1 MSEITPNK
9 KIVNLNIKIIK
20 LINGEDVV
28 TDMPTGK
35 DQLPENS
42 PLIRLNKPLLIKYV
56 PQMTMAG
63 FKDYVALIK
72 WCSYSKDQIIT
83 IPKDKILTITNAS
96 AEMSGSYMN
105 LSNTYDEKP
114 VPVRNKNYSKQRL
127 TDEENEKINEIF
139 DELEDDWDNKTI
151 H

>member
-1 MSEITPNK
+1 MHQPPQ
-9 KIVNLNIKIIK
+9 NIKIIK

-28 TDMPTGK
+28 VDLPIG
-35 DQLPENS
+35 DRQLPENS
-42 PLIRLNKPLLIKYV
+42 PLVRVIKPLLIKYV
-56 PQMTMAG
+56 PQMTMVG

-72 WCSYSKDQIIT
+72 WCSYTPDQVIT

-96 AEMSGSYMN
+96 VQMASSYMN
-105 LSNTYDEKP
+105 VANTYDDKP
-114 VPVRNKNYSKQRL
+114 ISVRNQNYERQRL

>member
-1 MSEITPNK
+1 MHQPPQ
-9 KIVNLNIKIIK
+9 NIKIIK

-28 TDMPTGK
+28 VDLPVGEK
-35 DQLPENS
+35 QLPENS
-42 PLIRLNKPLLIKYV
+42 PLVRIIKPLLIKYV
-56 PQMTMAG
+56 PQMTMVG

-72 WCSYSKDQIIT
+72 WCSYTPDQVIT

-96 AEMSGSYMN
+96 VQMASSYLN
-105 LSNTYDEKP
+105 VANAYEDKP
-114 VPVRNKNYSKQRL
+114 VPVRNQNYERQRL
-127 TDEENEKINEIF
+127 TDEENDKINEIF

>member
-1 MSEITPNK
+1 MHQPPQ
-9 KIVNLNIKIIK
+9 NIKIIK

-28 TDMPTGK
+28 VDLPTG
-35 DQLPENS
+35 DRQLPENS
-42 PLIRLNKPLLIKYV
+42 PLVRIIKPLLIKYV
-56 PQMTMAG
+56 PQMTMVG

-72 WCSYSKDQIIT
+72 WCSYTPDQVIT

-96 AEMSGSYMN
+96 VEMASSYMN
-105 LSNTYDEKP
+105 VANAYEDKP
-114 VPVRNKNYSKQRL
+114 IPVRNQNYNRQRL